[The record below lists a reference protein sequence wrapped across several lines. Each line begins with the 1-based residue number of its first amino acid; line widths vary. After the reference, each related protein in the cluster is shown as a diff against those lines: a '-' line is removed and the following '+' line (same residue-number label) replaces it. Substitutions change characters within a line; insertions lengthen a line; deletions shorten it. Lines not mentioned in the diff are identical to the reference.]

1 MPRQLFM
8 ALMMTAILLLSSAL
22 SRAFAEKRYLIAVGV
37 DRYQSLDVEFDL
49 HGASADVANVVK
61 VMGEKFA
68 FGSRPEWVLFNNAA
82 TFTRINAARTEVER
96 QAQSGDE
103 VVFYFSGRG
112 STTQSGQPTI
122 APFDADDKDASRDV
136 SVRALC
142 DWMNSLE
149 SKGVRVTVILDCG
162 FAPSPAKGRPM
173 RPKFYLRPH
182 TAPTPMD
189 AMETLEVKGVL
200 VTACKANELAREC
213 LVRRGYWEGI
223 FTRFLVKALREYQLG
238 ERSASWRQLIGDSSG
253 GTVTPSV
260 IRYVSI
266 NYDDDVELQTPSVYG
281 KKDRVLFSGREVAP
295 TPPAS
300 QPPPPSQPLS
310 LVSADERTISLRLLL
325 YNDGSASAELFQR
338 FEQQLRDRLSRL
350 EYVRLTESD
359 EAAHRTLSVYYAE
372 GRVSAFLTNSNRE
385 ILGKP
390 VVGALDDT
398 TKIVEAVN
406 ENLGGT
412 YWYRWLASLQTDSS
426 FAVQLSMRNKDG
438 QPQSAFAL
446 GEEAHFVVKADK
458 ECTVTLLEMN
468 VADTRAVRALLS
480 QKVTPQKEWDIKT
493 FAAKPAGRFIMVA
506 VATLDDTPYQKVLEH
521 LYLAQDDARASGEK
535 GITPPVPKGLFSG
548 DVIPRGFTLEAPPA
562 RKGWAIAF
570 ASAVIVER

>member
-1 MPRQLFM
+1 
-8 ALMMTAILLLSSAL
+8 MTVVLLLSSAL

-61 VMGEKFA
+61 VLGEKFA
-68 FGSRPEWVLFNNAA
+68 FGSRSEWVLFNNAA
-82 TFTRINAARTEVER
+82 TFAKINAARTEVER

-162 FAPSPAKGRPM
+162 FAPSAAKGRPM
-173 RPKFYLRPH
+173 RPKFYLRPN
-182 TAPTPMD
+182 TAPTPAD
-189 AMETLEVKGVL
+189 AMEKLDAKGVL

-238 ERSASWRQLIGDSSG
+238 ERSASWRQLIGDPSG

-266 NYDDDVELQTPSVYG
+266 NYDDDVELQTPTVYG
-281 KKDRVLFSGREVAP
+281 KKNRVLFSGREVAP

-325 YNDGSASAELFQR
+325 YNDGTASAQQFQR
-338 FEQQLRDRLSRL
+338 FEQTLRDRLSRM

-359 EAAHRTLSVYYAE
+359 ESAHRTLSVYCVD
-372 GRVSAFLTNSNRE
+372 GRTSAFLTNSNRE
-385 ILGKP
+385 VLGKP

-398 TKIVEAVN
+398 AKIVEAVN

-412 YWYRWLASLQTDSS
+412 YWYRWLASLQNDSS
-426 FAVQLSMRNKDG
+426 FEVQLSVRNKDG

-446 GEEAHFVVKADK
+446 GEEAHFVVKTSK
-458 ECTVTLLEMN
+458 ECHVTLLEMN
-468 VADTRAVRALLS
+468 VADTREVRALLS
-480 QKVTPQKEWDIKT
+480 QKVTPQKEFDIKT
-493 FAAKPAGRFIMVA
+493 FAAPPAGRFIMVA

-521 LYLAQDDARASGEK
+521 LYLAQGERRD
-535 GITPPVPKGLFSG
+535 GGGTRIAQNVTPPVPKGLFTER
-548 DVIPRGFTLEAPPA
+548 DVPRGFAADPPPV
-562 RKGWAIAF
+562 RQGWAVAF
-570 ASAVIVER
+570 ASAVVVER